1 MRRDEYAGGAGDTA
15 AAEVAEVAEVADG
28 TGNAR
33 NAEVADGTGS
43 ARNAGYAV
51 AAENAE
57 NSRGADAG
65 DDGSRARWSRLDPR
79 LLRFTLARS
88 LGPAA
93 PVAMTLP
100 FARDGLGLQAAVT
113 LGVILVVFAAI
124 AVAGLVRY
132 ATTRYRVTAERVEFR
147 SGLVFRRRRSV
158 PRDRVRSVDLTA
170 DPLRRFFGLAT
181 VTIGTG
187 RTDDGKGLVL
197 DGVSR
202 AAARLLR
209 VELLGRTDPADS
221 VIAELRPAWI
231 RYALLSSWSLLI
243 GLAPFGV
250 FFRVLDAFGVD
261 PAEVGFLGDLWSRV
275 TATDPFVV
283 AAVAVAIVLSIGLSG
298 ALLLYVESWWNFRLT
313 REPDR
318 AFSIRRGLLTT
329 RSVTLEERRL
339 YGVELAEPLPLRWG
353 GGARLKAVATGLG
366 EDESVVLLPPAP
378 RAEAHRVAAAVLAAA
393 TCAAMPAAAPVEKA
407 SSEPPVEAPAPTPVE
422 ASAEASAEAVG
433 EVSGKASPTLAP
445 LAAHPR
451 AALRRRVVRA
461 FWPPMV
467 VSAVLGGLAA
477 WLSWVPGLL
486 WLAGPALLPAA
497 LLLALDAYRNLGHGL
512 HGPYLVTRY
521 GTARRRTVALRRTS
535 IIGWTVGRSPF
546 QRRAGLI
553 TLAAT
558 TAAGGGSYK
567 VVDVS
572 VAEGLAFAEESVP
585 GLLAPFVR

>member
-1 MRRDEYAGGAGDTA
+1 MSRDEYAAGAGTTA
-15 AAEVAEVAEVADG
+15 AAGVAEAADG

-33 NAEVADGTGS
+33 NTEH
-43 ARNAGYAV
+43 AV
-51 AAENAE
+51 AAENAGHAEHAVAAESAE
-57 NSRGADAG
+57 NSGGTDAG
-65 DDGSRARWSRLDPR
+65 DEGSRARWSRLDPR

-93 PVAMTLP
+93 PVATTLP

-158 PRDRVRSVDLTA
+158 PRDRVRSVDLEA

-187 RTDDGKGLVL
+187 RTDDGKGLVI

-261 PAEVGFLGDLWSRV
+261 PAEVGFLGYLWSRV

-283 AAVAVAIVLSIGLSG
+283 TAVAVAIVLSIGLSG

-378 RAEAHRVAAAVLAAA
+378 RAEAHRVAGAVLAAA
-393 TCAAMPAAAPVEKA
+393 TPAAAPVEKA
-407 SSEPPVEAPAPTPVE
+407 STEPPVEAPAPTPVE
-422 ASAEASAEAVG
+422 PPVEAVG

-461 FWPPMV
+461 LWPPMV

-558 TAAGGGSYK
+558 TAAGGGSYE

>member
-1 MRRDEYAGGAGDTA
+1 
-15 AAEVAEVAEVADG
+15 
-28 TGNAR
+28 
-33 NAEVADGTGS
+33 
-43 ARNAGYAV
+43 
-51 AAENAE
+51 
-57 NSRGADAG
+57 
-65 DDGSRARWSRLDPR
+65 
-79 LLRFTLARS
+79 
-88 LGPAA
+88 
-93 PVAMTLP
+93 MTLP

-158 PRDRVRSVDLTA
+158 PRDRVRSVDLEA

-187 RTDDGKGLVL
+187 RTDDGKGLVI

-378 RAEAHRVAAAVLAAA
+378 RAEAHRVAAAVLTAV
-393 TCAAMPAAAPVEKA
+393 TPAAMPAVTPAAAPVEKA
-407 SSEPPVEAPAPTPVE
+407 STEPPV
-422 ASAEASAEAVG
+422 EAVG

-461 FWPPMV
+461 LWPPMV
-467 VSAVLGGLAA
+467 VAAVLGRLAA

-572 VAEGLAFAEESVP
+572 VAEGLAFAEESLP